1 MISKYT
7 YFKKVTHN
15 KHGFQVKKLPVW
27 KEAFEF
33 IRYVF
38 KRTDYIGIFG
48 LFFRLAQNINF
59 GSINSCLLVND
70 LFKVNTK
77 QGNNIK
83 LDSIPKASV
92 MAIKSTNNGT
102 TKI

>member
-1 MISKYT
+1 M
-7 YFKKVTHN
+7 FKKAYRL
-15 KHGFQVKKLPVW
+15 F
-27 KEAFEF
+27 
-33 IRYVF
+33 
-38 KRTDYIGIFG
+38 IGIFG

-59 GSINSCLLVND
+59 GSINSCLLVD

-92 MAIKSTNNGT
+92 MAINPPRAAG
-102 TKI
+102 TKIKKIQKNLKIKRPRYRTYSILILLW

>member
-1 MISKYT
+1 M
-7 YFKKVTHN
+7 FKKAYRL
-15 KHGFQVKKLPVW
+15 F
-27 KEAFEF
+27 
-33 IRYVF
+33 
-38 KRTDYIGIFG
+38 IGIFG

-92 MAIKSTNNGT
+92 MAINPPRARYH
-102 TKI
+102 KI